1 MLTRAKTFWLT
12 SLWAAWMAVALHGC
26 ASISEH
32 NPYQPILNGQAIP
45 ISDEPENCWAIW
57 QLPSDRSPPK
67 PRNLDVLENWQLKLE
82 GPHWRLLWWNGN
94 SYSPSL
100 LYGNDHAE
108 RVLTEFSPRSDF
120 RPQDWIDRRMSIYAR
135 VGAIPRLIV
144 IESQPDS
151 VMVEYNYHQ
160 CRELQRVV
168 VGPRGL
174 YDLHYFS
181 RGDPMEESLRRRWI
195 ELLATARHDR

>member
-1 MLTRAKTFWLT
+1 MLTRAKSIWPSL
-12 SLWAAWMAVALHGC
+12 LWAASMAVVFHGC
-26 ASISEH
+26 ATHSELK
-32 NPYQPILNGQAIP
+32 PYQPILNGQANP
-45 ISDEPENCWAIW
+45 VSESCLAIW

-67 PRNLDVLENWQLKLE
+67 PENLDVLENWQLKLE

-100 LYGNDHAE
+100 LYGNNRSE
-108 RVLTEFSPRSDF
+108 RVMTEFNPRSDF
-120 RPQDWIDRRMSIYAR
+120 RPQDWIDRRMSVYAR
-135 VGAIPRLIV
+135 VNAIPRLIV

-151 VMVEYNYHQ
+151 VMVEYNYNQ

-181 RGDPMEESLRRRWI
+181 RGDPTEDTLRRRWI
-195 ELLATARHDR
+195 ELLATARHDS